1 MTFWILWSS
10 IALRSSAVLL
20 SSALKELKP
29 PVLWRDLCFF
39 RGVCFCRGICRT
51 RRAVSN
57 KTALGAVAWAA
68 RFASCAVAWF
78 CAGAWS
84 ACGRPRAPPRLRR
97 RGGPNGLLGLSATRR
112 LVRGGRALARADRR
126 SGEPGA
132 RRLLGYFCEG
142 LGGQHRAPS
151 TLFAS
156 RDLSQAAWT
165 SQSCIGAPPEAPQW
179 APSSSL
185 SRPPCSRRRQTSG
198 PWAVAARSRP
208 TTLLIIRKS
217 RRSERRRSRA
227 APAPVDAPAP
237 VEPPSEAGRDAVGLT
252 RGRVA
257 TPPRPLH
264 GSSVDGSR
272 DRPSTG
278 RAWIGLALGT
288 RVP

>member
-1 MTFWILWSS
+1 MVLYRAEKLCSS
-10 IALRSSAVLL
+10 PIFGAQGAQAARPVARPLLL
-20 SSALKELKP
+20 SRRLLLSRHLSHAKSGLEQNRP
-29 PVLWRDLCFF
+29 R
-39 RGVCFCRGICRT
+39 RGRLG
-51 RRAVSN
+51 RAVR
-57 KTALGAVAWAA
+57 LVRGRLV
-68 RFASCAVAWF
+68 R
-78 CAGAWS
+78 AGAWS
-84 ACGRPRAPPRLRR
+84 ARGRPRAPRASAAAEARTVYWDSARR
-97 RGGPNGLLGLSATRR
+97 VVWSA
-112 LVRGGRALARADRR
+112 GGRALARADRR